1 MIIGLGTDLVA
12 VPSLAAQLADTASH
26 FSAATFTVGE
36 LAYSRSTISHDPAR
50 HLAARFAAKEAM
62 LKALDA
68 ACALAGVKPGQV
80 PMLEIEVVVDER
92 GRPSLK
98 LHGRASAL
106 ATELGADRAW
116 VSLSHDGDYAQAV
129 VALERLQ

>member
-12 VPSLAAQLADTASH
+12 VPALAVQLKDAASQ
-26 FSAATFTVGE
+26 FVAATFTAAEV
-36 LAYSRSTISHDPAR
+36 AYSHSHVSRDPSR

-62 LKALDA
+62 LKALDG
-68 ACALAGVKPGQV
+68 ACAVTGVQAGRVA
-80 PMLEIEVVVDER
+80 MLDIEVISDER

-106 ATELGADRAW
+106 AAELGADRAW

-129 VALERLQ
+129 VALERLE